1 MKYFKHSL
9 ILVIGMIFS
18 IGVRGQS
25 LQKLLT
31 TDNQR
36 MVVDAIAPAF
46 SIIKQEFQLLDET
59 TGQKYNLDSL
69 SYFGYSDA
77 LCVKLKGGF
86 LTSKRVVTPWDYDEN
101 ISSYPEYKPVLSDLA
116 EFDQKNESWN
126 KLIHKR
132 YSNVE
137 EVAWSEKVIVRDTL
151 FASKGLEIDTVE
163 GRKEGWLIWIYRYGD
178 RLSFKPI
185 RQTINVSDTLRVIP
199 VIQPVDEQDL
209 LTGVMLSTEM
219 TEIGVIRFRLV
230 ALVEKFAEGWNA
242 ICLLPKKAPEVE
254 EHSLVAAPEVLVPS
268 KVPPIEKK
276 ESLKKKK

>member
-9 ILVIGMIFS
+9 ILVIGLFFS

-25 LQKLLT
+25 LQKFLT

-36 MVVDAIAPAF
+36 MVEDAIAPAF

-77 LCVKLKGGF
+77 LCIKIKGGF
-86 LTSKRVVTPWDYDEN
+86 LTSKRLVTPWDYDEN
-101 ISSYPEYKPVLSDLA
+101 ISSYPEYKPVLSDLS
-116 EFDQKNESWN
+116 EFDQKNENWS
-126 KLIHKR
+126 KLIHQD

-137 EVAWSEKVIVRDTL
+137 DVDRSEKVIVRDTL
-151 FASKGLEIDTVE
+151 FASKGFDIDTVE
-163 GRKEGWLIWIYRYGD
+163 GRKEGWLIWIYRNGD

-185 RQTINVSDTLRVIP
+185 KQTINVSDTLRIVP
-199 VIQPVDEQDL
+199 VIQPVDEPEL
-209 LTGVMLSTEM
+209 LTGVMLSTDI

-230 ALVEKFAEGWNA
+230 ALVEKFADGWNA
-242 ICLLPKKAPEVE
+242 ICLLSPKEPEVK
-254 EHSLVAAPEVLVPS
+254 EHSLVAAPEVSVSS
-268 KVPPIEKK
+268 KVSPIEKK
-276 ESLKKKK
+276 KSLKKKK